1 MKKFKPQG
9 GLAALEVV
17 IVAAIAA
24 IFATVAVPNA
34 ARILGKVQLD
44 YEMKRLY
51 STLNLARSLGKSSA
65 YNPAIFNGKLV
76 DGYSSRIEM
85 TIRKD
90 NDTVAKNSYE
100 IQIVGKSE
108 KYYQHDLRGGVKL
121 SFSGGSPFTVN
132 FDDAN
137 KYSSANSKTFTL
149 TSKFGEAYII
159 SDSVGRFRGTY
170 EK

>member
-17 IVAAIAA
+17 IVAAIVA

-51 STLNLARSLGKSSA
+51 STLEFGRSLGKSST
-65 YNPAIFNGKLV
+65 YKPVVFGSKLV
-76 DGYSSRIEM
+76 DGYSNQIEM
-85 TIRKD
+85 NIRKD
-90 NDTVAKNSYE
+90 SDTVAKNSYE

-108 KYYQHDLRGGVKL
+108 KYYQHNLRGDVKL
-121 SFSGGSPFTVN
+121 IFNGGSPLTVT
-132 FDDAN
+132 FDDAG
-137 KYSSANSKTFTL
+137 KYSSMNGTVTL
-149 TSKFGEAYII
+149 TSKFGKAYVTA
-159 SDSVGRFRGTY
+159 DSVGRFHGYY